1 MIKLKFDYYFFYFSL
16 LFCMLAWNPAS
27 LYSEKMELNMY
38 YPAPYARYVNLLTR
52 ENTYL
57 AQGNGAS
64 VYIGSNPIVLSSSNG
79 GNIYL
84 PGANPEIN
92 FLTSPNNIQLKAG
105 ITPSSKK
112 NSSPLISINSD
123 MFIQGA
129 VKRVCKLYKYTDQ
142 GTNNDKNITYCGAE
156 VQTKVNPK
164 NDNRKIK
171 TNSFRYT
178 IVGVE
183 ELRSQEGIS
192 MGFPPSGKMLCC
204 RIAYN

>member
-1 MIKLKFDYYFFYFSL
+1 MIKLKFDYFFFYFAL

-27 LYSEKMELNMY
+27 LYSERMELNTY

-92 FLTSPNNIQLKAG
+92 FLTSPNNIHLKAG
-105 ITPSSKK
+105 ITPVTKK
-112 NSSPLISINSD
+112 NSFPRISIDSD

-129 VKRVCKLYKYTDQ
+129 IKRVCKLYEYTDK
-142 GTNNDKNITYCGAE
+142 GTDDNSNITYCGSNIHK
-156 VQTKVNPK
+156 VVNPEK
-164 NDNRKIK
+164 DTRKIK
-171 TNSFRYT
+171 TDSFRYT
-178 IVGVE
+178 IFGVE
-183 ELRSQEGIS
+183 EWHSPKEIS
-192 MGFPPSGKMLCC
+192 MGFPSRGKMLCC
-204 RIAYN
+204 RVAYN